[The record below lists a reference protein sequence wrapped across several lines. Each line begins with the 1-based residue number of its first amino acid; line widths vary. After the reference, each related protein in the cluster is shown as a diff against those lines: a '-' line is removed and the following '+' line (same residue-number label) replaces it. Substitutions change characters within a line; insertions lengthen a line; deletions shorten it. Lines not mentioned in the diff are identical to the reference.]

1 MNCAAAL
8 SAARQASVLVV
19 GDICLDRWC
28 RYSPS
33 LAEPSR
39 ETGIPRCAVTE
50 TAVTPGAGGTVAAN
64 LASLGAQRVGVLGVI
79 GHDGFGYELRE
90 ALETRRIADDL
101 LIESVSVRTFT
112 YSKLINGETGIEDL
126 PRVDFVNTRPL
137 PPDIEERVL
146 DRLHASLPEFDAVV
160 ICDQAETEQGG
171 VVTPRVREALCQ
183 AAGARRAQP
192 FVADSRERIH
202 LFRNV
207 IATPNELEAANAS
220 KRAGGD
226 MDYHRLHK
234 LIDGPVLV
242 VTAGSR
248 GAWLVDAAGERLIGT
263 HPHANPVDTCGAGD
277 SLAAGLALALAGGAD
292 IESAVRFGMIVAGVT
307 VGKAGTGT
315 AMPAEVQAL
324 ADELQRRR

>member
-1 MNCAAAL
+1 MNCAEAL
-8 SAARQASVLVV
+8 SSARQASVLVV

-79 GHDGFGYELRE
+79 GRDGFGYELRE

-101 LIESVSVRTFT
+101 LIESDSVRTFT
-112 YSKLINGETGIEDL
+112 YTKLINGESGIEDL

-137 PPDIEERVL
+137 PTDIEDRVQ

-160 ICDQAETEQGG
+160 VCDQAETEQGG
-171 VVTPRVREALCQ
+171 VVTRRVREALCQ
-183 AAGARRAQP
+183 AAGAHRSKV

-207 IATPNELEAANAS
+207 VATPNEFEAANAL
-220 KRAGGD
+220 KRVGGD
-226 MDYHRLHK
+226 VDYQRLHK
-234 LIDGPVLV
+234 LISGPALV

-248 GAWLVDAAGERLIGT
+248 GAWLVDAAGKCLIGT
-263 HPHANPVDTCGAGD
+263 RPHANPVDTCGAGD
-277 SLAAGLALALAGGAD
+277 SLSAGLALALAGGAD
-292 IESAVRFGMIVAGVT
+292 IESAIRFGMIVAGVT

-315 AMPAEVQAL
+315 ATPDEVLAL
-324 ADELQRRR
+324 ADES

>member
-1 MNCAAAL
+1 MSCAEAL
-8 SAARQASVLVV
+8 LAARQASVLVV

-28 RYSPS
+28 RYRPS

-50 TAVTPGAGGTVAAN
+50 TSVTPGAGGTVAAN
-64 LASLGAQRVGVLGVI
+64 LASLGAKRVGVLGVV
-79 GHDGFGYELRE
+79 GRDGFGYELRR
-90 ALETRRIADDL
+90 ALEARRIAVDL
-101 LIESVSVRTFT
+101 LIESDSVRTFT
-112 YSKLINGETGIEDL
+112 YTKLINAESGIEDL

-137 PPDIEERVL
+137 PSDIEERVL
-146 DRLHASLPEFDAVV
+146 DSLHASLREFDAVV
-160 ICDQAETEQGG
+160 VCDQAETERGG
-171 VVTPRVREALCQ
+171 VVTRRVREALCR
-183 AAGARRAQP
+183 AAGAHRAKV

-207 IATPNELEAANAS
+207 IATPNEFEAANALQ
-220 KRAGGD
+220 RAGGEVE
-226 MDYHRLHK
+226 YRRLHN
-234 LIDGPVLV
+234 LIDGPALV

-248 GAWLVDAAGERLIGT
+248 GAWLVDATGERLIGT
-263 HPHANPVDTCGAGD
+263 RPHANPVDTCGAGD
-277 SLAAGLALALAGGAD
+277 SLSAGLALALAGGAD

-315 AMPAEVQAL
+315 ATPGEVQAL

>member
-1 MNCAAAL
+1 MSCAEAL
-8 SAARQASVLVV
+8 LAARQTSVLVV

-28 RYSPS
+28 RYRPS

-64 LASLGAQRVGVLGVI
+64 LASLGAKRVGVLGAV
-79 GHDGFGYELRE
+79 GRDGFGYELRR
-90 ALETRRIADDL
+90 ALEARRIAVDL
-101 LIESVSVRTFT
+101 LIESDSVRTFT
-112 YSKLINGETGIEDL
+112 YTKLINAESGIEDL

-137 PPDIEERVL
+137 PSDIEERVL
-146 DRLHASLPEFDAVV
+146 DSLHASLREFDAVV
-160 ICDQAETEQGG
+160 VCDQAETERGG
-171 VVTPRVREALCQ
+171 VVTRRVREALCR
-183 AAGARRAQP
+183 AAGAHRAKV

-207 IATPNELEAANAS
+207 IATPNEFEAANALQ
-220 KRAGGD
+220 RAGGEV
-226 MDYHRLHK
+226 DYRRLHN
-234 LIDGPVLV
+234 LIDGPALV

-248 GAWLVDAAGERLIGT
+248 GAWLVDATGERLIGT
-263 HPHANPVDTCGAGD
+263 RPHASPVDTCGAGD
-277 SLAAGLALALAGGAD
+277 SLSAGLALALAGGAD

-315 AMPAEVQAL
+315 ATPGEVQAL

>member
-1 MNCAAAL
+1 MKCAEAL
-8 SAARQASVLVV
+8 LAARQASVLVV

-79 GHDGFGYELRE
+79 GRDGFGSELRD
-90 ALETRRIADDL
+90 ALETRRIAGDL
-101 LIESVSVRTFT
+101 LIESDSVRTFT
-112 YSKLINGETGIEDL
+112 YSKLINDESGIEDL

-137 PPDIEERVL
+137 PSDIEGRVL
-146 DRLHASLPEFDAVV
+146 DSLRASLPGFDAVV
-160 ICDQAETEQGG
+160 VCDQAETEQGG

-183 AAGARRAQP
+183 AAAAQRSKV

-202 LFRNV
+202 MFRNV
-207 IATPNELEAANAS
+207 IATPNEFEAANAS

-226 MDYHRLHK
+226 VDYHRLHK
-234 LIDGPVLV
+234 LIDGPALV

-248 GAWLVDAAGERLIGT
+248 GAWLVDATGERLIGT
-263 HPHANPVDTCGAGD
+263 RPHANPVDTCGAGD
-277 SLAAGLALALAGGAD
+277 SLSAGLALALAGGAD
-292 IESAVRFGMIVAGVT
+292 IASAVRFGMIVAGVT

-315 AMPAEVQAL
+315 ATPDDVQAL

>member
-1 MNCAAAL
+1 MNCAEAL
-8 SAARQASVLVV
+8 AAARQASVLVV

-33 LAEPSR
+33 LVEPSR
-39 ETGIPRCAVTE
+39 ETGIPRHAVTE

-64 LASLGAQRVGVLGVI
+64 LASLGARRVSVLGVI
-79 GHDGFGYELRE
+79 GRDGFGYELRN
-90 ALETRRIADDL
+90 ALEARRIAGDL
-101 LIESVSVRTFT
+101 LIESDSVQTFT
-112 YSKLINGETGIEDL
+112 YTKLINRESGVEDL
-126 PRVDFVNTRPL
+126 PRVDFINTRPL
-137 PPDIEERVL
+137 PPGIEERVL
-146 DRLHASLPEFDAVV
+146 DRLHASLPAFDAVV

-171 VVTPRVREALCQ
+171 VVTRRVREVLCQ
-183 AAGARRAQP
+183 AARSHRAKV

-207 IATPNELEAANAS
+207 IATPNEFEAANAS
-220 KRAGGD
+220 RQALGGV
-226 MDYHRLHK
+226 DYRRLHN
-234 LIDGPVLV
+234 LIDGPALV

-263 HPHANPVDTCGAGD
+263 HPHPAPVDTCGAGD
-277 SLAAGLALALAGGAD
+277 SLSAGLALALAGGAD
-292 IESAVRFGMIVAGVT
+292 IESAVQFGMIVAGVT

-315 AMPAEVQAL
+315 ATPGEVQAL

>member
-1 MNCAAAL
+1 MSCAEAL
-8 SAARQASVLVV
+8 LAARQASVLVV

-39 ETGIPRCAVTE
+39 ETGIARCAITE
-50 TAVTPGAGGTVAAN
+50 TAATPGAGGTVAAN
-64 LASLGAQRVGVLGVI
+64 LAALGARRVGVLGVI
-79 GHDGFGYELRE
+79 GRDGFGYELRE
-90 ALETRRIADDL
+90 ALAARRIADDL
-101 LIESVSVRTFT
+101 LIESDAVQTFT
-112 YSKLINGETGIEDL
+112 YTKLINGESGIEDL

-137 PPDIEERVL
+137 PSGIEELVL
-146 DRLHASLPEFDAVV
+146 DRLHASLLEFDAVV
-160 ICDQAETEQGG
+160 VCDQAETEQGG
-171 VVTPRVREALCQ
+171 VVTRRVREALCQ
-183 AAGARRAQP
+183 AAGALRSKV

-207 IATPNELEAANAS
+207 IATPNELEAANAL

-226 MDYHRLHK
+226 VDYHRLHK
-234 LIDGPVLV
+234 LISAPALV

-248 GAWLVDAAGERLIGT
+248 GAWLVDATGKRLIDT
-263 HPHANPVDTCGAGD
+263 QPHANPVDTCGAGD

-292 IESAVRFGMIVAGVT
+292 IESAIRFGMIVAGVT

-315 AMPAEVQAL
+315 ATPDEVLTL
-324 ADELQRRR
+324 ADESQRRR